1 MQPGQPIK
9 GADGQMI
16 PSGPDMTRVR
26 QNFDQEAAAVLST
39 RLAVDRTKMENVADA
54 RPIRWVDRTY
64 FSIVDSSYFFYE

>member
-26 QNFDQEAAAVLST
+26 QNFDQEAAAVLSA

-54 RPIRWVDRTY
+54 RPFVGSTGHILVL
-64 FSIVDSSYFFYE
+64 